1 MNTPFTEKERRKL
14 LDNYFR
20 DQERAE
26 ELDYEVATTVG
37 EAPETVVQE
46 LDSLRSSL
54 SDARDLYR
62 LNVSVLPL
70 SRCPITRQV
79 AYHSIDVFGLDGL
92 WWDNQVP
99 IRPVD
104 VLPSTFMM
112 MLGALKLGPRIEK
125 APFPVRP
132 GPEVPYVVPEVL
144 SHTNVKAVVS
154 TVKVGNHTAYPIFYY
169 GLDWEKDLEPM
180 NNWGANHWSYLD
192 RDGNLRYNEYGV
204 IPISDDSYLE
214 DLEEAPDDDEEDVEY
229 TVDYDMRRWLEEGK
243 LLWIEPG
250 DQTFTLREGASG
262 CPYLDLPGS
271 RVFSLIVDGERLDD
285 VDEED

>member
-14 LDNYFR
+14 LNDYFR

-37 EAPETVVQE
+37 EASETVVQE
-46 LDSLRSSL
+46 LDSLRSKI
-54 SDARDLYR
+54 SDALDLYR
-62 LNVSVLPL
+62 LNVPVLPL

-79 AYHSIDVFGLDGL
+79 AYHSIDVYGLDGL

-104 VLPSTFMM
+104 VLPSTFIMV
-112 MLGALKLGPRIEK
+112 LGALKLGPSLEK

-132 GPEVPYVVPEVL
+132 GPEAPYVVPEVL
-144 SHTNVKAVVS
+144 SNPNVKAVVS
-154 TVKVGNHTAYPIFYY
+154 TVKVGVHTAYPIFYY

-214 DLEEAPDDDEEDVEY
+214 DLEEAPDDDEEDIEY
-229 TVDYDMRRWLEEGK
+229 TVDYDLRRWLEEGK

-250 DQTFTLREGASG
+250 DPTFTLREGASG

>member
-14 LDNYFR
+14 LNDYFR

-37 EAPETVVQE
+37 EASETVVQE
-46 LDSLRSSL
+46 LDSLRSKI
-54 SDARDLYR
+54 SDALDLYR
-62 LNVSVLPL
+62 LNVPVLPL

-79 AYHSIDVFGLDGL
+79 AYHSIDVYGLDGL

-104 VLPSTFMM
+104 VLPSTFIMV
-112 MLGALKLGPRIEK
+112 LGALKLGPSLEK

-132 GPEVPYVVPEVL
+132 GPEAPYVVPEVL
-144 SHTNVKAVVS
+144 SNPNVKAVVS
-154 TVKVGNHTAYPIFYY
+154 TVKVGVHTAYPIFYY

-229 TVDYDMRRWLEEGK
+229 TVDYDLRRWLEEGK
-243 LLWIEPG
+243 LLWIAPG